1 MGISE
6 ETFFFDPR
14 SQGTLQQ
21 QIQEMVAQGILS
33 GRFRVGEKLP
43 SSRKL
48 AAHLGVSRITVTLAY
63 TELMADAYIFT
74 RGKSGYFVSPDAPQS
89 PKFLASHVPAGNGV
103 DWNRALGRR
112 FSNVPRPDKPA
123 DWRTYHAP
131 FIYGQA
137 DNTLFDHQ
145 NWRNCAL
152 RALGQREFD
161 SLATDAFQQ
170 DDPILVEYIA
180 RHSLPRRGIIARP
193 EEIIVT
199 LGAQNALWIA
209 AQILLTQRRTATVE
223 NPSYYGLREVLVPTR
238 CKEIRVDIDADG
250 LPPDAIPTET
260 DVLFT
265 TPSHQCPSTV
275 TMPLARRQ
283 ALMARAA
290 KDDFLIVEDDYEYEM
305 SFLKAATP
313 ALKSM
318 DHDGRVIYIG
328 SFSKSLFPGLRLG
341 YMVGSEEFIREARE
355 LRSAM
360 LRHPPGHMQR
370 TTAYFLSL
378 GHYDALLRRQGRA
391 FHRRRNVMTAAIEE
405 YGLRIAG
412 SGSFGGSS
420 LWMRAPDGTD
430 TDALAHALRAHG
442 VLIEPGGVY
451 FDDGLQPTNYYRL
464 AYSSVSEDRIPEGI
478 ARIAAALKNAPKA

>member
-1 MGISE
+1 MSISA

-21 QIQEMVAQGILS
+21 QIQEMVARGILS

-74 RGKSGYFVSPDAPQS
+74 RGRSGYYVSPDAPQS
-89 PKFLASHVPAGNGV
+89 PRFAPAQVPQGTGV
-103 DWNRALGRR
+103 DWNRAIGRR

-123 DWRTYHAP
+123 DWRTYRAA

-137 DNTLFDHQ
+137 DGTLFDHQ

-161 SLATDAFQQ
+161 ILATDAFQQ

-180 RHSLPRRGIIARP
+180 RHTLPRRGIVAGP

-209 AQILLTQRRTATVE
+209 AQVLLTQRRTATVE
-223 NPSYYGLREVLVPTR
+223 NPGYYGLREVLGPAR
-238 CKEIRVDIDADG
+238 CKVVRVDIDADG
-250 LPPDAIPTET
+250 IPPDAVPPET
-260 DVLFT
+260 DVLFA
-265 TPSHQCPSTV
+265 TPSHQAPTTV

-290 KDDFLIVEDDYEYEM
+290 EHDFLIVEDDYEYEM
-305 SFLKAATP
+305 SFLKAPTP

-318 DHDGRVIYIG
+318 DRDGRVIYVG

-341 YMVGSEEFIREARE
+341 YMVGPAAFIREARE

-391 FHRRRNVMTAAIEE
+391 FHRRRNIMTAAIEE
-405 YGLRIAG
+405 HGLSIAG
-412 SGSFGGSS
+412 TGSFGGSS
-420 LWMRAPDGTD
+420 LWMQAPEGTD
-430 TDALAHALRAHG
+430 TDALARRLRADG

-451 FDDGLQPTNYYRL
+451 FDDGLSPTHHYRL
-464 AYSSVSEDRIPEGI
+464 AYSSVPEARIPEGI
-478 ARIAAALKNAPKA
+478 AAIARALALDT